1 MVLNTDLKVIP
12 NITHVA
18 SQAHLNCTE
27 DVKRR
32 VITRVPVC
40 CWSPCSGTQI
50 TASCVLACYWSMAVC
65 YWGSS
70 QSQTTT
76 QLAGIWAPLHGDQQ
90 HTGTLVIY
98 GILELCQQTSE
109 NGMTPCDYWTYFPS
123 ISKCFMLESCSL
135 NDNPEAFSGE
145 RNCPP
150 GRYLIR
156 ILLLVFFVHFP
167 FFSFEL
173 PRKRCILHTELWH
186 LKFTINWQCYQST
199 AVCK

>member
-1 MVLNTDLKVIP
+1 MCISVLTRIFIRRRRQIRNQKTLQTTMLFTSFPLKV
-12 NITHVA
+12 
-18 SQAHLNCTE
+18 LFF
-27 DVKRR
+27 
-32 VITRVPVC
+32 TRVPVC
-40 CWSPCSGTQI
+40 CWSPCSGAQI
-50 TASCVLACYWSMAVC
+50 PASCVLACYWSMAVC

-123 ISKCFMLESCSL
+123 ISECFMLESCSL

-173 PRKRCILHTELWH
+173 PRKRCILHTEL
-186 LKFTINWQCYQST
+186 
-199 AVCK
+199 